1 MPVTRTRVAED
12 QLNLTVDWGE
22 IVGDITAQTDLITYL
37 NQREANLVSAT
48 AFTEHTSATTNVHG
62 IVNTSDLALKSAGI
76 AQFEDVNVASINE
89 AISKMHDQN
98 TDLGTTSP
106 TFYLGT
112 NGPLLKNNL
121 GVIELRNS
129 ADTDYADLVVN
140 NLTVRGTTT
149 TIDSTE
155 LSINDNIITLN
166 SNFDGDNPVVNGGIE
181 VERGTLTNASLIWD
195 ESNDLWK
202 AGLAGSE
209 KTVVLQ
215 GNTVTL
221 TGEVT
226 GSAAFDA
233 AGNISITTDLDATQ
247 HTHALTA
254 LSDVSV
260 TDVAENDALLWDSTE
275 NKWVNKQV
283 AIDINIAVQKKS
295 FVTVAGQTEFDI
307 SDIYSDTNFY
317 IAVYRNGVLML
328 DDLDYVLNTTTK
340 KITFNYACNLED
352 LVVVVQFS
360 KYKY

>member
-37 NQREANLVSAT
+37 NQRETNLVSVTTFAG
-48 AFTEHTSATTNVHG
+48 HTSATTNVHG
-62 IVNTSDLALKSAGI
+62 IVDTSDLALKSAGI
-76 AQFEDVNVASINE
+76 AQFGDVNFDVDGIND

-129 ADTDYADLVVN
+129 ADTDFADLVVN

-155 LSINDNIITLN
+155 LSINDNVITLN

-181 VERGTLTNASLIWD
+181 VERGTQTNASLIWD

-221 TGEVT
+221 TGDVT

-233 AGNISITTDLDATQ
+233 SGNISITTDLDATQ
-247 HTHALTA
+247 HTHALTV
-254 LSDVSV
+254 LSDVAV
-260 TDVAENDALLWDSTE
+260 TDVAENDALLWDSTA
-275 NKWVNKQV
+275 NKWVNKPVV
-283 AIDINIAVQKKS
+283 ADINIGVQKKS
-295 FVTVAGQTEFDI
+295 FVTAAGQTEFDI

-360 KYKY
+360 K

>member
-1 MPVTRTRVAED
+1 MAVTKTRVAED

-22 IVGDITAQTDLITYL
+22 IVGNITEQTDLITYL

-48 AFTEHTSATTNVHG
+48 TFTEHTSATTNVHG
-62 IVNTSDLALKSAGI
+62 IVDTSDLALKSAGI
-76 AQFEDVNVASINE
+76 TQFDDVNFDVESINE
-89 AISKMHDQN
+89 AIAKMHDQN

-121 GVIELRNS
+121 GVVELRNN

-140 NLTVRGTTT
+140 NLTVKGTTT

-155 LSINDNIITLN
+155 LNINDNIITLN
-166 SNFDGDNPVVNGGIE
+166 SNFDGDTPVINGGIE
-181 VERGTLTNASLIWD
+181 FERGTQTNASLIWD

-221 TGEVT
+221 TGDVT

-233 AGNISITTDLDATQ
+233 SGNISITTDLDATQ

-254 LSDVSV
+254 LSDVTV
-260 TDVAENDALLWDSTE
+260 TDVAENDALLWDSTA
-275 NKWVNKQV
+275 NKWVNKPVV
-283 AIDINIAVQKKS
+283 ADINIGVQKKS
-295 FVTVAGQTEFDI
+295 FVTAAGQTEFDI

-360 KYKY
+360 K

>member
-1 MPVTRTRVAED
+1 MAVTKTRVAED

-37 NQREANLVSAT
+37 DQRETNLVSVTTFAG
-48 AFTEHTSATTNVHG
+48 HTSATTNVHG
-62 IVNTSDLALKSAGI
+62 IVDTSDLALKSAGI
-76 AQFEDVNVASINE
+76 TQFVDVNFDVASINE

-129 ADTDYADLVVN
+129 ADTGYADLVVN

-155 LSINDNIITLN
+155 LSINDNVITLN

-181 VERGTLTNASLIWD
+181 VERGTQTNASLIWD

-247 HTHALTA
+247 HTHELTV
-254 LSDVSV
+254 LSDVAV
-260 TDVAENDALLWDSTE
+260 TDVAENDALLWDSTA
-275 NKWVNKQV
+275 NKWVNKPV
-283 AIDINIAVQKKS
+283 VTDINIAVQKKS
-295 FVTVAGQTEFDI
+295 FVTAAGQTEFDI

-360 KYKY
+360 K